1 MPTWNKIKFIFS
13 LLIWAAVWQIISQFV
28 VMDQAVF
35 PDFFSV
41 LKNSIDLFAQ
51 QRIVPH
57 LVGSGHR
64 YILAVLYAAPVAV
77 LMAVLVVGNQKIK
90 DLFYPL
96 ISLTYPL
103 PKVAILPFLL
113 LIFGIGDAA
122 KITMISLGVFY
133 LIFINVYVGLS
144 QVISGQLGDIVRSYE
159 IKGINY
165 WYHFLFKGSLNPFL
179 TGFKAALG
187 YGLTLVVVSEISMS
201 KDGIGFFIW
210 SSWDSFRILDLYSGL
225 LILAIIGYVIN
236 ACCDYLIGLRIG
248 E

>member
-1 MPTWNKIKFIFS
+1 MPIWNKIKFIFS
-13 LLIWAAVWQIISQFV
+13 LLFWAAVWQAVSQYV
-28 VMDQAVF
+28 VRDQATFPLFSSVF
-35 PDFFSV
+35 MNV
-41 LKNSIDLFAQ
+41 TDLFLQ
-51 QRIVPH
+51 HRIDPH
-57 LVGSGHR
+57 LLGSVRR
-64 YILAVLYAAPVAV
+64 YALAVLYAAPLAV
-77 LMAVLVVGNQKIK
+77 VMAVLVVGNQKIK

-113 LIFGIGDAA
+113 LVFGIGDAA

-144 QVISGQLGDIVRSYE
+144 QILMGQLGDIVRSYE
-159 IKGINY
+159 IKGVNY
-165 WYHFLFKGSLNPFL
+165 WYHFLFKGSLKSFL

-187 YGLTLVVVSEISMS
+187 YGLTLVVVSEMSMS

-225 LILAIIGYVIN
+225 LILSIVGYVIN
-236 ACCDYLIGLRIG
+236 ACCDYLIDLRIG